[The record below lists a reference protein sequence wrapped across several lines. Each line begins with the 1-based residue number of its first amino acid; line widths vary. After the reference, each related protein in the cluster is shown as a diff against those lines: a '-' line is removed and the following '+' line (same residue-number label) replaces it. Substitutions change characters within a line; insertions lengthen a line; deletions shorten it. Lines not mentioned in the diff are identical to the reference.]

1 MAGIRAASNASVRDG
16 RDGVIPALLAAYGAV
31 LLAELPDKTMFA
43 ALVLTTRYRRPFAV
57 WLGAVS
63 AFAFHVVLAVTVGSF
78 LEKLPE
84 RPTQF
89 AVGLLFLLGAV
100 LLWRED
106 GEADSE
112 SADGVSAERIGAGTV
127 FVRSAG
133 VLLVAEFGDLTQLA
147 TAGLAA
153 STGEPIAV
161 ALGAWAA
168 LATVAGSAV
177 LAGSWIERKV
187 PLRIVR
193 RVGAVVFAG
202 FGMVAIVTAVVG

>member
-1 MAGIRAASNASVRDG
+1 
-16 RDGVIPALLAAYGAV
+16 VITALLAAYGAV

-43 ALVLTTRYRRPFAV
+43 ALVLTTRYRRPLAV

-78 LEKLPE
+78 LERLPE
-84 RPTQF
+84 RPTQL
-89 AVGLLFLLGAV
+89 AVGLLFLVGAV

-106 GEADSE
+106 GEAG
-112 SADGVSAERIGAGTV
+112 ADTEDTRSVERIGAGTV
-127 FVRSAG
+127 FLRSAG
-133 VLLVAEFGDLTQLA
+133 VLLIAEFGDLTQLA

-153 STGEPIAV
+153 STGEPLAV
-161 ALGAWAA
+161 AIGAWAA
-168 LATVAGSAV
+168 LATVAALAV

-187 PLRIVR
+187 PLRTVR

-202 FGMVAIVTAVVG
+202 FGLVAVVTAIIG